1 MSQGHNH
8 KSHERQGAGDRRSEL
23 GRVRGLGSAKEGV
36 QHWWVQRATAV
47 ALVPLSVW
55 FLASLLCLLGGS
67 RAELVAWLASPFSA
81 GLMILFLLATFWHA
95 LLGVQVVIEDYVHHE
110 GRKLA
115 TLLAV
120 KGLIFLLAAASVV
133 AVLKLT
139 LQG

>member
-1 MSQGHNH
+1 MAQGT
-8 KSHERQGAGDRRSEL
+8 GDRRSEL

-36 QHWWVQRATAV
+36 RHWWAQRATAV

-55 FLASLLCLLGGS
+55 FLASLVCLLGGT
-67 RAELVAWLASPFSA
+67 RAELAAWLASPFSA

-95 LLGVQVVIEDYVHHE
+95 LLGLQVVIEDYVHHE

-115 TLLAV
+115 TLFAV
-120 KGLIFLLAAASVV
+120 KGLILVLAAASVA
-133 AVLKLT
+133 AVLKLM